1 MHWSSLPQSPPSPAI
16 ILAQFHSNARSLTA
30 SHVRFSLLLNEIHSH
45 MSLETYSSDDK
56 CIAKISKICIATH
69 WINSVA
75 IVWWLKISKS
85 LKIHI
90 VRQIS
95 NWKLLIIHH
104 VIVIHAPCATSFRQ
118 TVRPEFMKKQ
128 GDAERI
134 RRKFII
140 GECFS
145 DSKYKSKTN
154 LIPLFLTYPFPK
166 PMWWLYSSCQK
177 FVSL

>member
-1 MHWSSLPQSPPSPAI
+1 MHWSGLPQSPLSPI
-16 ILAQFHSNARSLTA
+16 LILAQFHLNARSLMA
-30 SHVRFSLLLNEIHSH
+30 SYVRLSLLLSEIHSH
-45 MSLETYSSDDK
+45 MSLETFSGYGK
-56 CIAKISKICIATH
+56 CIAKISKICILTH

-75 IVWWLKISKS
+75 IVWWLKISKP
-85 LKIHI
+85 LKRCI

-104 VIVIHAPCATSFRQ
+104 ITVIYAPWATSFRQ

-128 GDAERI
+128 GDMEGI
-134 RRKFII
+134 RKKFII

-154 LIPLFLTYPFPK
+154 LIPLFLSYPFLK
-166 PMWWLYSSCQK
+166 PMWSLDSSCQK
-177 FVSL
+177 FISL